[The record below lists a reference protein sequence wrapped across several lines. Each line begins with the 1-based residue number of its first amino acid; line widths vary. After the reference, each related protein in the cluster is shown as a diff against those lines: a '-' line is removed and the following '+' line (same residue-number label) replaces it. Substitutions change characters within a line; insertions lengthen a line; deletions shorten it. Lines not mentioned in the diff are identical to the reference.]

1 MNIVLCIVSILFGG
15 LSLFAAVS
23 QMRTEKKPMPA
34 LVMLLGSVALISAAG
49 CNLEKL
55 PFDFVLALL
64 GCAAICAAAIYNGL
78 KGKNFHI
85 QHHIIRIALSI
96 LLTVGFILL

>member
-1 MNIVLCIVSILFGG
+1 MNIVLCIVSFLFGW
-15 LSLFAAVS
+15 LSLIAAVA
-23 QMRTEKKPMPA
+23 QMKAEKKPMPA

-49 CNLEKL
+49 CNVEKL

-78 KGKNFHI
+78 KSKNFHI
-85 QHHIIRIALSI
+85 QHHLVRIALSI